1 MGSARNI
8 VPPWGGDA
16 RLGDRVL
23 KHVTSLLRA
32 RDEAIGQDQVNH
44 EVTVYDPVEV
54 FGAGGAL
61 EGDGQLGIPHFF
73 MKAGTQP
80 KMDEMAA
87 TIKAADGYVVV
98 TAEYNHS
105 LPPALTSLMGH
116 FGGSNYKCKPSCI
129 VTYSPGPWAGMRA
142 AMAARPFLSELGC
155 IPVSK
160 LAAFPA
166 PAELFDEEGAPKDP
180 EHRMLKQLPAMVGEL
195 EWMALAMKK
204 MRDTAGLPK

>member
-1 MGSARNI
+1 MQKITLKTVVFMGSARNI

-87 TIKAADGYVVV
+87 TIKAAD
-98 TAEYNHS
+98 
-105 LPPALTSLMGH
+105 
-116 FGGSNYKCKPSCI
+116 
-129 VTYSPGPWAGMRA
+129 
-142 AMAARPFLSELGC
+142 ARLL
-155 IPVSK
+155 
-160 LAAFPA
+160 L
-166 PAELFDEEGAPKDP
+166 
-180 EHRMLKQLPAMVGEL
+180 RN
-195 EWMALAMKK
+195 
-204 MRDTAGLPK
+204 